1 VRIHDV
7 RANKRFE
14 LKRQPLETVISEI
27 RVAGPPDA
35 AATFLSE
42 TTLRTGE
49 DVALLAVWS
58 ERDQALTSAPYRTGP
73 MQIIATG
80 GLDDAVRALRK
91 GAALKA
97 VKALLA
103 LAAGI
108 GIIVVLITQR
118 DVIGSFTGVAQQRTR
133 DLPSSCELARERA
146 PRARC
151 VSRRRRWAAEA
162 DRPLLQ
168 QIGPSS
174 SRRAAMRR
182 PSTVRHRS
190 GTVAGRQGGF
200 SR

>member
-1 VRIHDV
+1 VSGERRQVGDDWDSIREVRIHDV
-7 RANKRFE
+7 KANKRFE

-108 GIIVVLITQR
+108 GVIVVLITR
-118 DVIGSFTGVAQQRTR
+118 
-133 DLPSSCELARERA
+133 
-146 PRARC
+146 
-151 VSRRRRWAAEA
+151 
-162 DRPLLQ
+162 
-168 QIGPSS
+168 
-174 SRRAAMRR
+174 
-182 PSTVRHRS
+182 RHRQFH
-190 GTVAGRQGGF
+190 R
-200 SR
+200 SRSAAHPRSAVKL